1 MKDEKEIRE
10 TKELAMRVKTLYHD
24 ALHILADAQKHQVN
38 RVVSENLST
47 AANRASKAL
56 DSLKITLA
64 ENGVFDESL

>member
-1 MKDEKEIRE
+1 MKDEKEILK

-24 ALHILADAQKHQVN
+24 ALHLLADAQKHQAS
-38 RVVSENLST
+38 RVVSENLSM